1 MNTENNNKD
10 KIMSENKIISY
21 PYLIKRAIKITIEFL
36 IIMLILFYLPD
47 IIKILLDLYGY

>member
-1 MNTENNNKD
+1 
-10 KIMSENKIISY
+10 MSENKIISY